1 MFTQPPLADA
11 VSVVQKER
19 SYSLDDSTVDYMSMM
34 DQEDRKRRFSE
45 DVVERELKDT
55 VRLQKMYRQLQRHVS
70 SHQNKGCK
78 VYPAIAITGRD
89 IAS

>member
-78 VYPAIAITGRD
+78 VYPAITGRD